1 MEITKEELQTL
12 QNHEFLKTKFH
23 LSKSITEE
31 LQKIGNEMVSEI
43 KSLEP
48 SHIFNSFVKP
58 SPKVSRGENYQ
69 SLPYFMLDYPRH
81 FKETETIAVRNMILW
96 GQFISCT
103 LQLSGGFKKKFEE
116 IISQKLLNFSQ
127 LDQWYICVN
136 TTPWEHHFL
145 RDNFLPINELNM
157 ESLNKIFRNMNF
169 IKLTTRHDISE
180 ITNLSE
186 IVLNDF
192 KEFISLL
199 K

>member
-12 QNHEFLKTKFH
+12 QNHKFLKTKFH

-31 LQKIGNEMVSEI
+31 LQKIGNEMASEL

-69 SLPYFMLDYPRH
+69 TLPYFMLDYPRH
-81 FKETETIAVRNMILW
+81 FKETETLAVRNMILW
-96 GQFISCT
+96 GQFISSS
-103 LQLSGGFKKKFEE
+103 LQLSGGFKKKFEK

-127 LDQWYICVN
+127 LDQWHICVN

-145 RDNFLPINELNM
+145 GDNFLPINELNM
-157 ESLNKIFRNMNF
+157 ESINKIMESMNF
-169 IKLTTRHDISE
+169 IKLTRRHDISE